1 MVDVASQPDKV
12 PAMSMVNGRPA
23 AAEAG
28 LPVRI
33 PKGAAGDML
42 LLASIWVAS
51 LFVVNPIGD
60 FPLNDDWSFGLAVQR
75 LLQTGQFH
83 PTGWTSMPLITQAL
97 WGSLFC
103 LPAGFSFNA
112 LRASTLLLSLG

>member
-1 MVDVASQPDKV
+1 MNTVD
-12 PAMSMVNGRPA
+12 GRSA

-33 PKGAAGDML
+33 PKGATQDML
-42 LLASIWVAS
+42 LLASLRAAS

-60 FPLNDDWSFGLAVQR
+60 FPLKDNWSFGLAVNR
-75 LLQTGQFH
+75 LLQTGEFRS
-83 PTGWTSMPLITQAL
+83 TGWTSGSLITQTL

-112 LRASTLLLSLG
+112 QQFSFS